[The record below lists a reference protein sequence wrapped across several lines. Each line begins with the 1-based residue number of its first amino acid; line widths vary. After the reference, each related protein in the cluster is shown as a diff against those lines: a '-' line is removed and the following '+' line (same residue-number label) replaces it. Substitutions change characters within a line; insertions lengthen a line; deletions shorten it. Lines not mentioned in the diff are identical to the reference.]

1 MGTGMITTIWD
12 LAASCQ
18 PETQPVLKPRSPTP
32 RSAIPRTTPALVRDI
47 WSLANLDMRH
57 DPEETEA
64 ALNQIKNKFEGRVY
78 SPLDTVKPRLDLLSP
93 EEFAAELEK
102 ERQIESREAARKVR
116 DNIVDDEICA
126 LLMNRLDH
134 MPTPIH
140 QSRQQ
145 NPFNASTCRV
155 PGYVFQKFFRIAHER
170 TRVSFAPLYKML
182 PQSIKDESRPS
193 TLLGIIAGNQGHRG
207 DCGVP
212 FRLMQCFWDYFAKIP
227 DWKQPVA
234 VGEYFQPLLFD
245 GQVEITMCRD
255 TAKSQVNEA
264 LRSSN
269 TNPEKFRQNMVD
281 QGLSKNSLKKIM
293 TSAAL
298 DNSLRDS
305 IDRRHVAYMLAVLQ
319 PGADLPPFKP

>member
-18 PETQPVLKPRSPTP
+18 PQTQPAFKPRPATP
-32 RSAIPRTTPALVRDI
+32 RPAPALVRDI
-47 WSLANLDMRH
+47 WSLANLEIRH
-57 DPEETEA
+57 DPEEIES
-64 ALNQIKNKFEGRVY
+64 ALNQIKNKFEGRVCR
-78 SPLDTVKPRLDLLSP
+78 PLDAVKPLVDLLSP

-102 ERQIESREAARKVR
+102 EQQIESREVARRVR
-116 DNIVDDEICA
+116 DNIVDDEMCE
-126 LLMNRLDH
+126 LLMKRLDH
-134 MPTPIH
+134 MPTPMH

-145 NPFNASTCRV
+145 NPFSASTCRV

-170 TRVSFAPLYKML
+170 TRVAFAPLYKML
-182 PQSIKDESRPS
+182 PQLIKDESKPS

-207 DCGVP
+207 DYGVP
-212 FRLMQCFWDYFAKIP
+212 FRLMRCFWDYFAEIP

-255 TAKSQVNEA
+255 TAKSQVSDA
-264 LRSSN
+264 LRSGN
-269 TNPEKFRQNMVD
+269 TNPEKFRQSMVD
-281 QGLSKNSLKKIM
+281 QGLPKHSLKKTM

-298 DNSLRDS
+298 GDS
-305 IDRRHVAYMLAVLQ
+305 IERRHVAYMLAALQ
-319 PGADLPPFKP
+319 PGADLAPFKP